1 MRFWSI
7 AHAVVN
13 DGWTLNPLPVQSGP
27 RSLEAVWKFALS
39 ICEISSFSSVSF
51 GRVILRRVDSKM
63 IRKQLFGR
71 TGHQSAV
78 TLFGAAA
85 LGRVSQ
91 FDADRTFEV
100 LFIYGVNHID
110 TIPEEEEALPARFR
124 TAPGCMR
131 GA

>member
-13 DGWTLNPLPVQSGP
+13 DGWSLNLLPVQSGP

-39 ICEISSFSSVSF
+39 ICEISSFSSVSS

-63 IRKQLFGR
+63 IRKQ
-71 TGHQSAV
+71 
-78 TLFGAAA
+78 LFGAAA

-100 LFIYGVNHID
+100 LFKYGVNHID
-110 TIPEEEEALPARFR
+110 TFPDDE
-124 TAPGCMR
+124 
-131 GA
+131 